1 MWKYD
6 QEGFYLN
13 YVKLKHQSDEHN
25 QAGANDVQCLLDIL
39 SMSAISHIVIT
50 LIVLN

>member
-25 QAGANDVQCLLDIL
+25 QASANDFQLLIWML
-39 SMSAISHIVIT
+39 
-50 LIVLN
+50 